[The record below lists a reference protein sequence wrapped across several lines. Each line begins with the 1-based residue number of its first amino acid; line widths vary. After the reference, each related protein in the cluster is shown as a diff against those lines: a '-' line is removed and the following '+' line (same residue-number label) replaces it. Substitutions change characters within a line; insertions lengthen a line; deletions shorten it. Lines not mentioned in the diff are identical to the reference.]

1 LKKGV
6 LFNLYLA
13 AFSLTAGVFAQQ
25 SQPFYNQAKL
35 SISECLT
42 IARQK
47 EEAGDIREA
56 TRFLNQAATLHWE
69 NKEYGPAID
78 IFQRSLSL
86 NLAINNLNGAAGI
99 YSNLGM
105 LYADIGEYEKALQ
118 CFEKVLAY
126 RKGGADKVS
135 VISALINTSV
145 ILNNLK
151 RFEESARLLEE
162 SLVLARELND
172 ANQMKSCYG
181 MLSETYEKAGN
192 TERSIH
198 YFNLYRSFH
207 ELVQKEKVQKLEAI
221 AEESKLKA
229 ELLAAQAKNQE
240 LELLLKNQII
250 EKQQVR
256 ISDIDSK
263 NRQLLESKS
272 KQELIIAVIER
283 EKEIEKIEA
292 QRKEQAVKAELRAAN
307 LTRNI
312 FIGGFLGLGAFAFM
326 LFRNYQEKKKTNAK
340 LQAQNKEI
348 LEQGQMILRQKSD
361 LELAYQEIHQKNKEI
376 TDSLNYAQR
385 IQSALLTD
393 KSNLRKLVPESF
405 IFFRP
410 LHIVSGDFYWFS
422 QTQASDP
429 RPNRILVAAV
439 DCTGHGVPGAF
450 MSMIGCNLLNQL
462 VREHITQPDQMLTR
476 LHYEV
481 KNALHAEQTSMR
493 DGMDIT
499 LLSIDLQNKILEFA
513 GANNP
518 LYYILNNQINQ
529 VKVDKRAIGSL
540 IEPEN
545 RPLFTLQ
552 TLPITPGLCVYM
564 SSDGIQDQFGGP
576 EGKKFMRKRVA
587 ELFLTIHALPIERQ
601 PVALEQI
608 INNWMSGYPQI
619 DDMLVIGL
627 KF

>member
-1 LKKGV
+1 MRLIA
-6 LFNLYLA
+6 LNLYVASFA
-13 AFSLTAGVFAQQ
+13 AMASVGAQE
-25 SQPFYNQAKL
+25 SPLFYNQAKL
-35 SISECLT
+35 SINECLS

-56 TRFLNQAATLHWE
+56 TRFLNQAAALHWE
-69 NKEYGPAID
+69 NKEYAPAID
-78 IFQRSLSL
+78 IFERSL
-86 NLAINNLNGAAGI
+86 NLNLKINNLHGAAGI

-105 LYADIGEYEKALQ
+105 IYADIGEYEKALQ

-126 RKGGADKVS
+126 RKSGGDKVS
-135 VISALINTSV
+135 IISALINASV
-145 ILNNLK
+145 VLNNLK
-151 RFEESARLLEE
+151 RFNDSARLLEE
-162 SLVLARELND
+162 ALVLARELND

-207 ELVQKEKVQKLEAI
+207 ELVQKEKIQKIEAL
-221 AEESKLKA
+221 AQESRLKA

-348 LEQGQMILRQKSD
+348 LEQGQMILQQKLK
-361 LELAYQEIHQKNKEI
+361 LELAYQEIRQKNEEI
-376 TDSLNYAQR
+376 TDSINYAQR
-385 IQSALLTD
+385 IQAALLGD
-393 KSNLRKLVPESF
+393 KNNIQKLIPESF

-422 QTQASDP
+422 VTDANDP
-429 RPNRILVAAV
+429 RPNRVLVAAV

-450 MSMIGCNLLNQL
+450 MSMIGSNLLNQL
-462 VREHITQPDQMLTR
+462 VQEHITRPNQMLTQ
-476 LHYEV
+476 LHYRL
-481 KNALHAEQTSMR
+481 KNALHTEQTSVR
-493 DGMDIT
+493 DGMDMT
-499 LLSIDLQNKILEFA
+499 LLSIDLENQVLEFA

-518 LYYILNNQINQ
+518 LYYVLHNQIKE

-540 IEPEN
+540 TESEN
-545 RPLFTLQ
+545 GLLFTLQ
-552 TLPITPGLCVYM
+552 SLPITPGLCVYIG
-564 SSDGIQDQFGGP
+564 SDGVQDQFGGP